1 MSYISEDDRI
11 EKEQA
16 YRRKLREE
24 ASPSRKM
31 DHNLSDGQFSSMKER
46 HIGNALAAFDEAQAS
61 GDAEQS

>member
-1 MSYISEDDRI
+1 MNYISEDDRI

-16 YRRKLREE
+16 YRRKLREA

-31 DHNLSDGQFSSMKER
+31 DRNLSDGQFNSMKER